1 MGSLDSGPWQGKIY
15 SNGWVDGS
23 GGEYPVTEPAT
34 GAELGRIGH
43 ATPADVARAARAAKD
58 AQPAWA
64 AAPYSERAAVLR
76 RVGDLW
82 NAHAD
87 EIKSWL
93 SRETGAIPPLGDLQ
107 VHVSSDECYEAAALA
122 SQPYGE
128 LLRTPQARLSF
139 ARRVPAGVVGVI
151 GAFHVSTIVGIRS
164 VAPALALGNTV
175 VLKPDPRTSV
185 SGGAL
190 LAEMFAAAGLPDGVL
205 HVLPGDADAGQAL
218 ITDPDVRII
227 AFTGSTR
234 AGRAVAK
241 LAGEHLKRV
250 HLELGGNSALIVL
263 DDVDVDKA
271 TSVGAFGSFIHQGQI
286 CMSTS
291 RHLVHSSIAKEY
303 ESALAAS
310 AEHLPVGDQ

>member
-1 MGSLDSGPWQGKIY
+1 MWSHRGPAVKEGSMGLLDSGSWHGKIY

-87 EIKSWL
+87 EIKTWL

-128 LLRTPQARLSF
+128 LLRTPQPRLSF
-139 ARRVPAGVVGVI
+139 ARR
-151 GAFHVSTIVGIRS
+151 
-164 VAPALALGNTV
+164 
-175 VLKPDPRTSV
+175 
-185 SGGAL
+185 
-190 LAEMFAAAGLPDGVL
+190 AAAGVGGVIAPV
-205 HVLPGDADAGQAL
+205 HVPAD
-218 ITDPDVRII
+218 
-227 AFTGSTR
+227 
-234 AGRAVAK
+234 
-241 LAGEHLKRV
+241 
-250 HLELGGNSALIVL
+250 
-263 DDVDVDKA
+263 
-271 TSVGAFGSFIHQGQI
+271 
-286 CMSTS
+286 M
-291 RHLVHSSIAKEY
+291 
-303 ESALAAS
+303 
-310 AEHLPVGDQ
+310 